1 MAQMIVSGIALGAIY
16 GLVALGIV
24 LVFKATGVL
33 NFAHGEA
40 IMISTFVAFT
50 LLKLK
55 LPYWLAVV
63 LTLLFSALFG
73 LLIERLI
80 IRRFMG
86 RSLLVSGIATLGL
99 FLRFGDL
106 AVWIW
111 GKDPFDFPGM
121 FSQKPIDVAGVA
133 ISAADLGILGVAA
146 GLAGGLF
153 AFFRFTRLGIAMQA
167 CMENPVAAQL
177 MGIPTRRIYSLAWM
191 LSHMIGAIAGILIAP
206 VTFLHFTMMQH
217 VLHFAF
223 AAAVLGGIFS
233 LPGSV
238 LGGVVIGVTANL
250 TGAYVSSAWKEVI
263 PFVVMLAILIVRP
276 HGLLARRHL
285 KKV

>member
-99 FLRFGDL
+99 FLLFGDL

-146 GLAGGLF
+146 ALAGALF

-191 LSHMIGAIAGILIAP
+191 LSHMIGAIAALLIAP

>member
-99 FLRFGDL
+99 FLLFGDL

-146 GLAGGLF
+146 ALAGALF